1 MIKKIVSN
9 KFGHFVLVVLLSV
22 SMTLTLFAPY
32 LYDYFVHNLVFSGSG
47 DGFRQ
52 MMPFQMYLYEHFTS
66 LSSFYDPSFGLGGDY
81 VNGLSYYYS
90 LSPLMW
96 LNFLVIWVI
105 GLFKHINPSDIGFW
119 LNNQLIMAMIRS
131 ILTFICTYYLLKF
144 LKMKPLCI
152 IIALILY
159 GMSTV
164 IIYFNFTWSFYG
176 NILYLLPLAIL
187 GFEHFYQQ
195 RKIGIFIISITIT
208 LFSSFYFSYY
218 QSIILSFYFIYRLI
232 FHYKN
237 DIVTRWQKFYI
248 LVIAT
253 FLSILS
259 SSFGLYTGVTAFL
272 QNDRKQNPN
281 IDIPVLT
288 PIESRFLLFSDGFY
302 ITISIITIVAL
313 LSFKLYHHYFYRLF
327 AIITW
332 ILIIGSSSQYFDS
345 AFNGFSMPQRRW
357 VYALALSSSILIGL
371 FVQYISE
378 LKLKRYL
385 IIAVPS
391 ALFWLIYYVIFHT
404 KPKSLIVAI
413 VVMLVIALLIQYHH
427 TKWKPIIYTSLV
439 LLILVQQLLILQEN
453 KVRAIEPY
461 LQSKDNVN
469 SDKYRSHVLN
479 QTISDINHAS
489 NDPVNRIDYMSEYA
503 LNSPFIYHYNGIS
516 LYSSI
521 FDGKILNYYDNQL
534 QINMPTDKNSTYRL
548 LGDRANLMA
557 LWNVQDRLRKNH
569 DKTIPYGFKTTQ
581 HISDGNT
588 TWIHSKNTISYPSAH
603 ITDKI
608 FNNSDLKSPLDKE
621 QAMLTGVVLTD
632 KTSSN
637 NHFKTNENLLSKGHI
652 TTKNAH
658 WLTKHYLQ
666 VNKNNGGVTIT
677 LPKEL
682 SQQFQDL
689 YIEMDIELL
698 SPDKAYDVKVN
709 HYVQER
715 NPLTYQYR
723 RFVTPVT
730 MRIKSDNH
738 IHITLPKG
746 QYRLNLKG
754 IYGEDY
760 HTLKEATKHTTPVN
774 VTKNQHG
781 FTITKNRSDKGYIVL
796 PMTYAKG
803 MQAEDEHHHK
813 LNVEAVN
820 GIMTGIKS
828 SKGSSHINLSYHS
841 PHIKLLIFISLLG
854 ILLSIIA
861 SIFLPKILQR
871 KDSYNKDYTKY
882 F

>member
-1 MIKKIVSN
+1 MIKNLISN
-9 KFGHFVLVVLLSV
+9 KIWHFVLVVLLSIG
-22 SMTLTLFAPY
+22 MTIVLFTPY
-32 LYDYFVHNLVFSGSG
+32 LYGYFVDDLVFSGSG

-52 MMPFQMYLYEHFTS
+52 MMPFQMYLCEHFTS

-96 LNFLVIWVI
+96 LNFFTIWVF
-105 GLFKHINPSDIGFW
+105 GLFKHINPSDISFW
-119 LNNQLIMAMIRS
+119 LNNQLIMAMVRT
-131 ILTFICTYYLLKF
+131 ILTFMCSYYLFKY
-144 LKMKPLCI
+144 LKMKPLSI
-152 IIALILY
+152 IVALILY

-218 QSIILSFYFIYRLI
+218 QAIILGCYFIYRLI
-232 FHYKN
+232 FQYKN
-237 DIVTRWQKFYI
+237 DIVSRWQKFYI

-259 SSFGLYTGVTAFL
+259 SSFGLYTGISAFL

-281 IDIPVLT
+281 LDIPLLT

-313 LSFKLYHHYFYRLF
+313 LSFKLYHHYFYRMF
-327 AIITW
+327 AVITW
-332 ILIIGSSSQYFDS
+332 LLILGSASQYFDS

-371 FVQYISE
+371 FIQYISE
-378 LKLKRYL
+378 LELKRYL
-385 IIAVPS
+385 IIAIPT
-391 ALFWLIYYVIFHT
+391 ALFWLTYYVIFHT
-404 KPKSLIVAI
+404 KPKSLLVAI
-413 VVMLVIALLIQYHH
+413 IVMVVIAILIQYHH
-427 TKWKPIIYTSLV
+427 SKLKSILYISLV
-439 LLILVQQLLILQEN
+439 LLILGQQMLILQEN

-461 LQSKDNVN
+461 LQNKNTVN
-469 SDKYRSHVLN
+469 SSNYRSPILDK
-479 QTISDINHAS
+479 TISNINNA
-489 NDPVNRIDYMSEYA
+489 NDDALNRIDYMSGYA

-557 LWNVQDRLRKNH
+557 LWNVQDRLRKYH
-569 DKTIPYGFKTTQ
+569 DKTIPYGFKIKQTV
-581 HISDGNT
+581 SDNDT
-588 TWIHSKNTISYPSAH
+588 TWVHSKNTINYPSAH
-603 ITDKI
+603 ITNNI

-621 QAMLTGVVLTD
+621 QAMLQGVVLSD
-632 KTSSN
+632 KTVSN
-637 NHFKTNENLLSKGHI
+637 RHFKANTNLLSKAH
-652 TTKNAH
+652 TSTKNAQ
-658 WLTKHYLQ
+658 WQSKHHLR
-666 VNKNNGGVTIT
+666 VNKHNGGLTIT
-677 LPKEL
+677 LPKSL
-682 SQQFQDL
+682 AQRYQDL
-689 YIEMDIELL
+689 YVEMDIELL

-709 HYVQER
+709 HYVQRR

-730 MRIKSDNH
+730 MRIKSDSN
-738 IHITLPKG
+738 IHIALPKG

-760 HTLKEATKHTTPVN
+760 QTLKEASKHTTPVQ
-774 VTKNQHG
+774 VTKNKRS
-781 FTITKNRSDKGYIVL
+781 FTITKHQNDEGYIVL

-803 MQAEDEHHHK
+803 MQAQDEHGHK
-813 LNVEAVN
+813 LKVEAVN
-820 GIMTGIKS
+820 GIMTGIKV
-828 SKGSSHINLSYHS
+828 SKGSTHINLSYQS
-841 PHIKLLIFISLLG
+841 PHIKLLIFISLVG
-854 ILLSIIA
+854 IFLSIVAI
-861 SIFLPKILQR
+861 IFIPKLLQR
-871 KDSYNKDYTKY
+871 KDN
-882 F
+882 